1 MRDFNEEQIK
11 LWRRMNPQSSLLE
24 KRKVYHTIYQKWVGC
39 RRDRAACL
47 NGGER
52 MEGRDVTRWY
62 AKLDAEDRGTRAEYL

>member
-11 LWRRMNPQSSLLE
+11 LWRRMNRAFWKSG
-24 KRKVYHTIYQKWVGC
+24 KRVYHMIYQKWVGC
-39 RRDRAACL
+39 RRHRAACL